1 MHYAIIVYE
10 TQSDFAA
17 RSDPASAPA
26 YMGAY
31 FAYTQ
36 ALAQAGIAVG
46 GAGLLPPP
54 TATTV
59 RVRDGKCLVQD
70 GPFAETK
77 EQLGGF
83 FVIDVPDLDSALAWA
98 ARCPAAALAGV
109 EVRPVLPPPPS
120 SV

>member
-10 TQSDFAA
+10 TEADFAA
-17 RSDPASAPA
+17 RTDPAQAPA

-31 FAYTQ
+31 FAYSQ
-36 ALAQAGIAVG
+36 ALDQAGVSVG
-46 GAGLLPPP
+46 GAGLLPPS

-59 RVRDGKCLVQD
+59 RVRDGQRRVQD

-83 FVIDVPDLDSALAWA
+83 FVIDVPDLDSALEWA
-98 ARCPAAALAGV
+98 ARCPAAKLAAV
-109 EVRPVLPPPPS
+109 EVRPVLPPPPTA
-120 SV
+120 